1 MNNENQNMDNTSLTD
16 KIKMAQGFLDS
27 AQLLERTLNQI
38 VAKSQE
44 EAESKVDDTRYTR
57 KMTAHFLYA
66 VVLELCIKI
75 IWEIEHN
82 TPPKPNHDIFSR
94 YRELSKESRQAIS
107 DMYDTQVQNTENTI
121 SRANFGVV
129 DNKGDVVNLCIQLQS
144 LEDALKSN
152 PQTMRDFKYDGKLTG
167 KSSVFGSI
175 MWSTDR
181 IYILPNP
188 EFIVFPEHLLTYAI
202 SLA

>member
-1 MNNENQNMDNTSLTD
+1 MDNTSLTD

-27 AQLLERTLNQI
+27 AQLLERTLNQV

-44 EAESKVDDTRYTR
+44 EAESKVEDTRYTR

-66 VVLELCIKI
+66 VVFELCIKI

-82 TPPKPNHDIFSR
+82 ASPKPNHDILSR

-107 DMYDTQVQNTENTI
+107 DMYDTQVKNTENTI
-121 SRANFGVV
+121 SRSNSGVR
-129 DNKGDVVNLCIQLQS
+129 DNKGDVVNLQS
-144 LEDALKSN
+144 LQDALKSN
-152 PQTMRDFKYDGKLTG
+152 PQTMRDFKYEGRLTG
-167 KSSVFGSI
+167 KSSAFGSI

-181 IYILPNP
+181 VYILPNP
-188 EFIVFPEHLLTYAI
+188 EFIVFPEHLLRYAI
-202 SLA
+202 SLNTK

>member
-1 MNNENQNMDNTSLTD
+1 MDNTSLTD

-44 EAESKVDDTRYTR
+44 EAEIKVDDTRYTR

-66 VVLELCIKI
+66 IVFELCIKI

-82 TPPKPNHDIFSR
+82 EPPKPNHDILSR

-107 DMYDTQVQNTENTI
+107 DMYDNQVKITQNII
-121 SRANFGVV
+121 SRSNSGVT
-129 DNKGDVVNLCIQLQS
+129 DNYDETVSLCIELQS
-144 LEDALKSN
+144 LEDTLKSN
-152 PQTMRDFKYDGKLTG
+152 PETMRDFKYDGKLTQ
-167 KSSVFGSI
+167 KSSAFGSI
-175 MWSTDR
+175 MWSKDR
-181 IYILPNP
+181 KYLLSDPN
-188 EFIVFPEHLLTYAI
+188 FIVFPEQLLTYAI
-202 SLA
+202 SLNTK

>member
-1 MNNENQNMDNTSLTD
+1 MDNTSLTD

-27 AQLLERTLNQI
+27 AQLLERTLNQV

-66 VVLELCIKI
+66 IVFELCIKI

-82 TPPKPNHDIFSR
+82 EPPKPNHDILSR

-107 DMYDTQVQNTENTI
+107 DMYDNQVKITQNII
-121 SRANFGVV
+121 SRSNSGVTDDYGETV
-129 DNKGDVVNLCIQLQS
+129 SLCIELQS
-144 LEDALKSN
+144 LEDTLKSN
-152 PQTMRDFKYDGKLTG
+152 PETMRDFKYDGKLTQ
-167 KSSVFGSI
+167 KSSAFGSI
-175 MWSTDR
+175 IWSKDR
-181 IYILPNP
+181 RYLLSDPN
-188 EFIVFPEHLLTYAI
+188 FIVFPEQLLTYAI
-202 SLA
+202 SLNTK